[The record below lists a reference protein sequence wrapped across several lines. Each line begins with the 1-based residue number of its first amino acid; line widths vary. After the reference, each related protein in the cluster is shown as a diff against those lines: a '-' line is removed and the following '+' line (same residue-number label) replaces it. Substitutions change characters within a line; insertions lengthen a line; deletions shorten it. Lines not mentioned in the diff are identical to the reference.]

1 MENKITLNP
10 KAYLFLTSSPFIFSY
25 ENGIFI
31 NGGLNKANKLEE
43 NLKKYWKNN
52 SKILYITSDPSDRE
66 MNESIIEST
75 KTELSKTSLTFQS
88 IELCDGTNQ
97 NQNLKDYEVIILG
110 GGHVPT
116 QNKFFESINLRE
128 KIKDFEGIII
138 GISAGSMNSADIVY
152 AQPELKGEA
161 IDPNYNRFLKGLN
174 LTKIQVLPHYYS
186 IKDEK
191 LDGKRIIEDITYDD
205 SVNNCFY
212 ILPDGSYI
220 IQSIKDIYLFGEGF
234 VIKDRIM
241 EKICNNEES
250 KKLN

>member
-1 MENKITLNP
+1 MENKIVLNP
-10 KAYLFLTSSPFIFSY
+10 KAYLFLTSYPFIFTY
-25 ENGIFI
+25 QQGIFI

-52 SKILYITSDPSDRE
+52 SRILYITSDPCDVDE
-66 MNESIIEST
+66 NESILESI
-75 KTELSKTSLTFQS
+75 KNELVNTSLTFQS
-88 IELCDGTNQ
+88 IELCDGTNP
-97 NQNLKDYEVIILG
+97 NQNLKDYDVIILG

-116 QNKFFESINLRE
+116 QNKFFESINLKQ

-152 AQPELKGEA
+152 AQPELEGEA
-161 IDPNYNRFLKGLN
+161 IDPNYKRFLKGLN
-174 LTKIQVLPHYYS
+174 LTKVQVLPHYYS

-220 IQSIKDIYLFGEGF
+220 IQTVKDIFLFGEGF
-234 VIKDRIM
+234 IIKDKKM

-250 KKLN
+250 KKLK

>member
-1 MENKITLNP
+1 M
-10 KAYLFLTSSPFIFSY
+10 
-25 ENGIFI
+25 
-31 NGGLNKANKLEE
+31 
-43 NLKKYWKNN
+43 
-52 SKILYITSDPSDRE
+52 
-66 MNESIIEST
+66 
-75 KTELSKTSLTFQS
+75 
-88 IELCDGTNQ
+88 
-97 NQNLKDYEVIILG
+97 
-110 GGHVPT
+110 
-116 QNKFFESINLRE
+116 
-128 KIKDFEGIII
+128 
-138 GISAGSMNSADIVY
+138 
-152 AQPELKGEA
+152 
-161 IDPNYNRFLKGLN
+161 N

-220 IQSIKDIYLFGEGF
+220 IQTIKDIYLFGEGF